1 MTHIN
6 ELIYLAHARYI
17 LIPCA
22 GAEDVKGRL
31 GRKEEKKAFLFLI
44 SGFPMEARVIRL
56 ERLDQLENSIL
67 IHSHLTTQYVVN
79 QYPDECL

>member
-31 GRKEEKKAFLFLI
+31 GRKEEKKSVPIFNLGLSYGSPSNKTRTFG
-44 SGFPMEARVIRL
+44 STGEF
-56 ERLDQLENSIL
+56 
-67 IHSHLTTQYVVN
+67 HSHSFAFNYSIRS
-79 QYPDECL
+79 

>member
-6 ELIYLAHARYI
+6 DLIYLAHARYI
-17 LIPCA
+17 LFSA
-22 GAEDVKGRL
+22 GAEDVRGRL
-31 GRKEEKKAFLFLI
+31 GRKKEKKAFLFLI

-56 ERLDQLENSIL
+56 DRLDQLENSIL

-79 QYPDECL
+79 QYLDECL